1 MGSVVVSSERPF
13 GATTSV
19 RDYEAHT
26 ARLIRVFSPGGKAQ
40 FRKPRGLHFG
50 PGGHLYCAAHD
61 EVVGFDFETGPC
73 LGAAVTSRV
82 STGRNSFY
90 SKMKT
95 LTSKEVA
102 AGAET
107 NTTQINK
114 VFLLLF
120 VHKK

>member
-13 GATTSV
+13 GVTTSV

-40 FRKPRGLHFG
+40 FRKPRGLRFG

-73 LGAAVTSRV
+73 LGAAVTLPRLNGQELVLFQNENFDLKGS
-82 STGRNSFY
+82 GR
-90 SKMKT
+90 
-95 LTSKEVA
+95 
-102 AGAET
+102 G
-107 NTTQINK
+107 
-114 VFLLLF
+114 
-120 VHKK
+120 H